1 MIKDRGKKLRN
12 ELQWVMVLKLR
23 KSGMTYQKIGETLG
37 ISKQRVHQLINLAKV
52 HQGKYE
58 GDLSD
63 KIGKLMVDNV

>member
-23 KSGMTYQKIGETLG
+23 KSGMTLQKIGDTLG

-52 HQGKYE
+52 HQGKHDGE
-58 GDLSD
+58 LSD
-63 KIGKLMVDNV
+63 KIGKLMVGG

>member
-12 ELQWVMVLKLR
+12 ELQWIMVLKLR
-23 KSGMTYQKIGETLG
+23 KSGMTLQKIGDTLG

-52 HQGKYE
+52 HQGKHD

-63 KIGKLMVDNV
+63 KIGKLMEENK